1 MARVP
6 GNRVIRLGVSLGE
19 PQRRTI
25 PNEYVEAE
33 GIYVISVAARLLQMH
48 PQTLRKY
55 ERAGL
60 VRPSRTVGMLRL
72 YSEEDIVRLRLI
84 KHLVGVHD
92 ILVANGAPR
101 YVCDAGLFHS
111 IYGTIYFNTQSTNNR
126 EEVRQLIGTEA
137 EELVYLF
144 LIIAVGLGC
153 GAGQINITIV
163 GTLLVICLLYTSDA
177 ADE

>member
-19 PQRRTI
+19 TQSRTI

-84 KHLVGVHD
+84 KHLVGEMGLNLAGVEVALAMFNQMLRLKSGLD
-92 ILVANGAPR
+92 QAKEGELKDYLEDCLNEMFKILK
-101 YVCDAGLFHS
+101 
-111 IYGTIYFNTQSTNNR
+111 
-126 EEVRQLIGTEA
+126 
-137 EELVYLF
+137 
-144 LIIAVGLGC
+144 
-153 GAGQINITIV
+153 
-163 GTLLVICLLYTSDA
+163 
-177 ADE
+177 